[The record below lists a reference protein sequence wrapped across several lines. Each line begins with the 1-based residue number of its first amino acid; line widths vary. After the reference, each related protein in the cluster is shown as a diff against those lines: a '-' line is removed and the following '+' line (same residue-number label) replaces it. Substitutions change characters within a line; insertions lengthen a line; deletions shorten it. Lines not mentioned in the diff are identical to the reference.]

1 MYNYNAPCPFGSGNN
16 TYYFTLYALSDDLQ
30 STVEAKKETKE
41 KFDVGLKMILYAS
54 KKGMILGSAQLAVSF
69 CMYSDEKVRGS
80 FSVLSVGRHRF
91 DICKTTL
98 CISRAGVVQDGGA
111 GRGVQGARDHGALER
126 RRLRH
131 GGDPQ

>member
-30 STVEAKKETKE
+30 STVETKKETKE
-41 KFDVGLKMILYAS
+41 KFDVGLKMILYAF

-80 FSVLSVGRHRF
+80 VHCWWEDVALTFAKPRSVLPSRRRARRR
-91 DICKTTL
+91 
-98 CISRAGVVQDGGA
+98 SRAGSS
-111 GRGVQGARDHGALER
+111 RS
-126 RRLRH
+126 
-131 GGDPQ
+131 P